1 MIIKL
6 GGTVL
11 LILLGLG
18 LAGMMYEG
26 YVRDLF
32 LETPR
37 DLNELI
43 SSGSDPNKF
52 LDPETMEP
60 YSGPVF
66 LTEIGSLST
75 PQLKMSGTLE
85 QGFWHGPWENYDEY
99 GELIIHG
106 TRNMGVACGP
116 WIEAGLEK
124 TYEPCPPG
132 LEIDWS
138 HIEPG

>member
-1 MIIKL
+1 MIVRV

-11 LILLGLG
+11 LSLLGLG

-32 LETPR
+32 LKTPR
-37 DLNELI
+37 DLSELI
-43 SSGSDPNKF
+43 STGADPIQF
-52 LDPETMEP
+52 LDPETMDP

-75 PQLKMSGTLE
+75 PQLKMSVTLE

-99 GELIIHG
+99 GELIMRG
-106 TRNMGVACGP
+106 TRNMGVACGV
-116 WIEAGLEK
+116 WIEAGLER

-132 LEIDWS
+132 VETDWS
-138 HIEPG
+138 HIEPE

>member
-1 MIIKL
+1 MIVRV

-11 LILLGLG
+11 LSLLGLG

-32 LETPR
+32 LKTPR
-37 DLNELI
+37 DLSELI
-43 SSGSDPNKF
+43 STGADPIQF
-52 LDPETMEP
+52 LDPETMDP

-85 QGFWHGPWENYDEY
+85 RGFWHGPWENYDEY
-99 GELIIHG
+99 GELIMRG
-106 TRNMGVACGP
+106 TRNMGVACGV
-116 WIEAGLEK
+116 WIEAGLER

-132 LEIDWS
+132 VETDWA
-138 HIEPG
+138 HIEPE

>member
-43 SSGSDPNKF
+43 SSGTDPIKF

-85 QGFWHGPWENYDEY
+85 QGFWHGPWERY
-99 GELIIHG
+99 GELITKG

-138 HIEPG
+138 HIDPG

>member
-1 MIIKL
+1 MIVKL

-11 LILLGLG
+11 LVLLGLS

-43 SSGSDPNKF
+43 SSGADPIKF

-66 LTEIGSLST
+66 LTEIGALST

-85 QGFWHGPWENYDEY
+85 LGFWHGPWQNYDEY
-99 GELIIHG
+99 GELITQG
-106 TRNMGVACGP
+106 TRNMGMACGP

-124 TYEPCPPG
+124 THEPCPPG

-138 HIEPG
+138 HTEPK

>member
-1 MIIKL
+1 MIVRV

-11 LILLGLG
+11 LSLLGLG

-32 LETPR
+32 LKTPR
-37 DLNELI
+37 DLSELI
-43 SSGSDPNKF
+43 STGADPIQF
-52 LDPETMEP
+52 LDPETMDP

-85 QGFWHGPWENYDEY
+85 QGFWHGPWENYDQY
-99 GELIIHG
+99 GELIMQG
-106 TRNMGVACGP
+106 TRNMGVACGV
-116 WIEAGLEK
+116 WIEAGRER

-132 LEIDWS
+132 VETDWA
-138 HIEPG
+138 HIEPE

>member
-1 MIIKL
+1 MIVRV

-11 LILLGLG
+11 LSLLGLG

-32 LETPR
+32 LKTPR
-37 DLNELI
+37 DLSELI
-43 SSGSDPNKF
+43 STGADPIQF
-52 LDPETMEP
+52 LDPETMDP

-99 GELIIHG
+99 GELIMQG
-106 TRNMGVACGP
+106 TRNMGVACGV
-116 WIEAGLEK
+116 WIEAGLER
-124 TYEPCPPG
+124 TYESCPPG
-132 LEIDWS
+132 VETDWS
-138 HIEPG
+138 HIEPE

>member
-1 MIIKL
+1 M
-6 GGTVL
+6 L
-11 LILLGLG
+11 LSLLGLG

-32 LETPR
+32 LKTPR
-37 DLNELI
+37 DLSELI
-43 SSGSDPNKF
+43 STGADPIQF
-52 LDPETMEP
+52 LDPETMDP

-75 PQLKMSGTLE
+75 PQLKMSRTLE

-99 GELIIHG
+99 GELIMQG
-106 TRNMGVACGP
+106 TRNMGVACGV
-116 WIEAGLEK
+116 WIEAGLER

-132 LEIDWS
+132 VETDWS
-138 HIEPG
+138 HIEPE

>member
-1 MIIKL
+1 MIAKS

-18 LAGMMYEG
+18 FAGMMYEG

-43 SSGSDPNKF
+43 SRGTDPIEF

-66 LTEIGSLST
+66 LTEAGSLSV

-85 QGFWHGPWENYDEY
+85 QGFWHGPWENYDED
-99 GELIIHG
+99 GELITKG
-106 TRNMGVACGP
+106 TQNMGVACGV
-116 WIEAGLEK
+116 WIENGLET
-124 TYEPCPPG
+124 TYAPCPPG

-138 HIEPG
+138 HIDGE